1 MKRSI
6 IVAVVFV
13 FVCIFSHNYSHAVYV
28 IGAFTQELKKR
39 KDASLML
46 LRDPQS
52 IINIRY

>member
-46 LRDPQS
+46 LRDP
-52 IINIRY
+52 